1 MENKDAI
8 VPHNYQSR
16 FWRTKE
22 YLFQVRD
29 GKRKVS
35 LLERRIA
42 MRENAEPTS
51 PDIVPVSDLQMQL
64 FAAQEELKFVTM
76 VVTDM
81 VGMLEDVNQ
90 QMVITKRYLDGE
102 TWEQIA
108 VDMDMA
114 LRSVHKLHGQAL
126 PILELMLFDNE
137 GNEADANDEAYDSDL
152 SDN

>member
-1 MENKDAI
+1 MRLI
-8 VPHNYQSR
+8 SCCLWPS
-16 FWRTKE
+16 
-22 YLFQVRD
+22 
-29 GKRKVS
+29 VS
-35 LLERRIA
+35 IHY
-42 MRENAEPTS
+42 
-51 PDIVPVSDLQMQL
+51 V
-64 FAAQEELKFVTM
+64 
-76 VVTDM
+76 
-81 VGMLEDVNQ
+81 LEDVNQ

-137 GNEADANDEAYDSDL
+137 GSEADVNDEAHDSNQ